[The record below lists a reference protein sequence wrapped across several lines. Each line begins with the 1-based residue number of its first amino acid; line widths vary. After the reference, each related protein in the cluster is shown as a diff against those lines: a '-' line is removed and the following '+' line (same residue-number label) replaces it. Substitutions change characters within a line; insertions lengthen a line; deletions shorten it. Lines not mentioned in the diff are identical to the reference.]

1 MGFFSQE
8 YWSGLPIPLP
18 GDLLDPGIKL
28 RSSISP
34 AWQVDCL
41 SAEPWGKPYSTSTT
55 LFSQCSKITVQ
66 GVGWRRKA
74 VKTKEGDVQKEKQN
88 KLRMGW
94 GYRPFCYFPGL
105 ILTFMQYNLKYSI
118 QF

>member
-1 MGFFSQE
+1 MGFSSQE
-8 YWSGLPIPLP
+8 YWSGLPIPPP
-18 GDLLDPGIKL
+18 GDLLDPGIKF
-28 RSSISP
+28 RCPISP

-55 LFSQCSKITVQ
+55 LFTQCSKITAVLHIRISLLKTVQ

-88 KLRMGW
+88 KWLLFQVTKLW
-94 GYRPFCYFPGL
+94 DGL
-105 ILTFMQYNLKYSI
+105 LLQETN
-118 QF
+118 